1 MQRKEKEDGFFT
13 DNFLNNRRAEL
24 LRAVTR
30 FQYQLNKSTWVDGE
44 INSKEI
50 AGTAVV
56 VYVNAPSSGAK
67 DTITGVRVYDN
78 NGVLAGSQSVSLS
91 RDSINAGLLRFTFPL
106 IEVEPEVLRL
116 AEANAELEKTF

>member
-1 MQRKEKEDGFFT
+1 MAFFT
-13 DNFLNNRRAEL
+13 DNFLNNRRTEL

-56 VYVNAPSSGAK
+56 VHVNAPSSDAK

-91 RDSINAGLLRFTFPL
+91 RDSINARSAAVYVPADRGRTRSAAAGGSKRRTGKDFLSK
-106 IEVEPEVLRL
+106 EG
-116 AEANAELEKTF
+116 

>member
-1 MQRKEKEDGFFT
+1 MCIRD
-13 DNFLNNRRAEL
+13 R

-56 VYVNAPSSGAK
+56 VYVCLLYTSSPYYFATVQMDVTCPSMSSE
-67 DTITGVRVYDN
+67 N
-78 NGVLAGSQSVSLS
+78 N
-91 RDSINAGLLRFTFPL
+91 PE
-106 IEVEPEVLRL
+106 IEVLI
-116 AEANAELEKTF
+116 

>member
-1 MQRKEKEDGFFT
+1 MAFFT
-13 DNFLNNRRAEL
+13 ENFLNNRRAEL

-30 FQYQLNKSTWVDGE
+30 FQYQLNKSTWIDGE

-56 VYVNAPSSGAK
+56 VCVNAPSSGAK

-78 NGVLAGSQSVSLS
+78 NGELAGSQSVSLS

-106 IEVEPEVLRL
+106 IEVEPEALRT
-116 AEANAELEKTF
+116 AEANAELASTF

>member
-1 MQRKEKEDGFFT
+1 MAFFT

-56 VYVNAPSSGAK
+56 VYVNSPSSGAK
-67 DTITGVRVYDN
+67 DTITSVRVYDN

>member
-1 MQRKEKEDGFFT
+1 MAFFT

-56 VYVNAPSSGAK
+56 VYVKHRVPVQRTRSPVCASTTTTVCWPGA
-67 DTITGVRVYDN
+67 R
-78 NGVLAGSQSVSLS
+78 A
-91 RDSINAGLLRFTFPL
+91 
-106 IEVEPEVLRL
+106 
-116 AEANAELEKTF
+116 

>member
-1 MQRKEKEDGFFT
+1 MAFFT

-30 FQYQLNKSTWVDGE
+30 FQYQLNKSTWVDSE

-116 AEANAELEKTF
+116 AEANAELERTF